1 MVIRDFYLGAWLI
14 KAKGFSYQVSNGKVD
29 IDIDKSTLS
38 TLKKDYDGNHKE
50 FYDCVKQ
57 LIKEA
62 NESRNKG

>member
-14 KAKGFSYQVSNGKVD
+14 KAKGFDYQVENGRVN

-38 TLKKDYDGNHKE
+38 ALTKEYVVNHKE
-50 FYDCVKQ
+50 FYECVKR

-62 NESRNKG
+62 NESRNK